1 MKGKIMKLRTIF
13 CGLTSGLLLGISSCS
28 LDYEPLDTYS
38 DVTEGITDNGTKI
51 VFKDKAAV
59 ESHLTTLYNQMR
71 DRQEHWYVDLL
82 LIADSHSDNAYAGTT
97 GAEVVPFENNSIE
110 GSNSVLERDW
120 NRYLEDIARANKLI
134 CNIDLV
140 KDNSLTADERA
151 QYKAEAEIFR
161 AMIMFDMVRRWGDF
175 PVITTVADNIED
187 VYSQYFPE
195 QNTELEAYQ
204 QIEKDLLD
212 AVKYAPDNTLSNKT
226 LFTKSVART
235 LLAKIYAEKPLR
247 DYTKVIQYC
256 DEVKA
261 DGFDLV
267 EDFSDLFGMNDANT
281 DAKVRNTKEAILEAQ
296 FTPGAGNWC
305 SWMFGRDLVN
315 WNTNF
320 TWAKWVTP
328 SRDLINAFKKEGDE
342 VRFKESVVYYDCS
355 WSNYYPSDNYP
366 FMYKCRSANSS
377 IIKYRYAD
385 VLLLKAEALIMQ
397 DTPDLEA
404 AAGII
409 DEIRKRAGLGK
420 LPSSIRENKNSMIDA
435 LLKEHRLELAF
446 EGQRWF
452 DLVRL
457 DKVEEVKFGH
467 TVLRVIRTPGHTPGH
482 VSLYEPESK
491 SLFTGDTLFRES
503 IGRTDLPGGD
513 YSWIMRSILDN
524 LLPLGDEVRVYP
536 GHGPE
541 TTIGHEVLY
550 NPFVTEVL
558 NQEVNYKN

>member
-13 CGLTSGLLLGISSCS
+13 YGLTSGLLLGLSSCS
-28 LDYEPLDTYS
+28 LNYEPLDTYS
-38 DVTEGITDNGTKI
+38 DVTEGVTSDGTKI

-82 LIADSHSDNAYAGTT
+82 LISDSHSDNAYAGTT

-120 NRYLEDIARANKLI
+120 NRYLEDVARANKLI

-140 KDNSLTADERA
+140 TDNSLTTAERA
-151 QYKAEAEIFR
+151 QYKAEAKIFR
-161 AMIMFDMVRRWGDF
+161 AMVMFDMVRLWGDF
-175 PVITTVADNIED
+175 PVITTVADDITSENIDE
-187 VYSQYFPE
+187 VYPQYFPK

-212 AVKYAPDNTLSNKT
+212 AVLYAPDNTPGNKT

-267 EDFSDLFGMNDANT
+267 DDFSDLFGMNAAGT
-281 DAKVRNTKEAILEAQ
+281 DAKMR
-296 FTPGAGNWC
+296 
-305 SWMFGRDLVN
+305 N
-315 WNTNF
+315 WNNNF

-328 SRDLINAFKKEGDE
+328 SRDLISAFKQEGDE
-342 VRFKESVVYYDCS
+342 VRFKESIVYYDCN

-397 DTPDLEA
+397 DTPDLEGA
-404 AAGII
+404 ADII
-409 DEIRKRAGLGK
+409 DKVRDRAKLGA
-420 LPSSIRENKNSMIDA
+420 LPTSVRSNKNAMLNA
-435 LLKEHRLELAF
+435 LLKERRLELAF

-457 DKVEEVKFGH
+457 DKVEEVMNAVYAKDSGRKAQIYTFDKNSYR
-467 TVLRVIRTPGHTPGH
+467 LPIPQSVIDANDKIHQNPG
-482 VSLYEPESK
+482 Y
-491 SLFTGDTLFRES
+491 
-503 IGRTDLPGGD
+503 
-513 YSWIMRSILDN
+513 
-524 LLPLGDEVRVYP
+524 
-536 GHGPE
+536 
-541 TTIGHEVLY
+541 
-550 NPFVTEVL
+550 
-558 NQEVNYKN
+558 